1 VNGDVLTDLNITTL
15 KAFHLEHGGAA
26 TIALHPVDDPS
37 RFGVVPTTPD
47 GQVIRFVEKP
57 PRDQAP
63 TNNINAGTYIF
74 EPRALDHIA
83 DVGRVSVERDTFP
96 ALAQA
101 GELYA
106 MVDGAYWLDTGTPQA
121 YLQANV
127 DILNGRQGMHE
138 FTDIVNC
145 SWRHASATVDASA
158 TLTNS
163 VVDSDCVVGAHVVL
177 EETVLL
183 PGAIVQSNCVI
194 RSSIIGP
201 GAVIGRY
208 SQLGA
213 TCVVG
218 ANEHVAPASELSG
231 EVRLGGV

>member
-1 VNGDVLTDLNITTL
+1 MSI
-15 KAFHLEHGGAA
+15 
-26 TIALHPVDDPS
+26 
-37 RFGVVPTTPD
+37 
-47 GQVIRFVEKP
+47 
-57 PRDQAP
+57 
-63 TNNINAGTYIF
+63 
-74 EPRALDHIA
+74 
-83 DVGRVSVERDTFP
+83 ERDTFP
-96 ALAQA
+96 ALAAA
-101 GELYA
+101 GELFA

-138 FTDIVNC
+138 FTNIVDC
-145 SWRHASATVDASA
+145 SWRHPSSTVDATA

-163 VVDSDCVVGAHVVL
+163 VVDSDCVIGANVVL

>member
-1 VNGDVLTDLNITTL
+1 M
-15 KAFHLEHGGAA
+15 
-26 TIALHPVDDPS
+26 
-37 RFGVVPTTPD
+37 
-47 GQVIRFVEKP
+47 
-57 PRDQAP
+57 
-63 TNNINAGTYIF
+63 
-74 EPRALDHIA
+74 
-83 DVGRVSVERDTFP
+83 GRVSVERDTFP
-96 ALAQA
+96 ALAAA
-101 GELYA
+101 GELFA
-106 MVDGAYWLDTGTPQA
+106 MVDGAYWLDTGTPQT

-127 DILNGRQGMHE
+127 DILNGRQGMHV
-138 FTDIVNC
+138 FSDIVNC

-177 EETVLL
+177 EEAVLL

-218 ANEHVAPASELSG
+218 ANVHVAPASELSG

>member
-1 VNGDVLTDLNITTL
+1 
-15 KAFHLEHGGAA
+15 
-26 TIALHPVDDPS
+26 
-37 RFGVVPTTPD
+37 
-47 GQVIRFVEKP
+47 
-57 PRDQAP
+57 
-63 TNNINAGTYIF
+63 
-74 EPRALDHIA
+74 
-83 DVGRVSVERDTFP
+83 
-96 ALAQA
+96 
-101 GELYA
+101 

-138 FTDIVNC
+138 FTNIVNC
-145 SWRHASATVDASA
+145 SWRHPSSTVDASA

-163 VVDSDCVVGAHVVL
+163 VVDSDCVVGANVIL

-201 GAVIGRY
+201 GAVIGRF